1 MKNFHILIALFITI
15 FLTAQD
21 YKLAI
26 KNSKSSV
33 WIKEEG
39 NYSGWVKFEDA
50 ITFKKNKQGKLVKNG
65 GGFNVQYWSCD
76 CGKKKIDRT
85 DGVIYNLKKEYS
97 NDIPDSYDERIIPET
112 IGESIL
118 NIFCGWD
125 DYYEDE
131 IIRNTN
137 IYQKF
142 LEGYEKGFLS
152 GYYYPNAIP
161 TKHIQV
167 NFPYN
172 LDEEFESDSKDI
184 YEKGY
189 LIGYE
194 NGTSANK

>member
-1 MKNFHILIALFITI
+1 MKNFYILIASILGI
-15 FLTAQD
+15 FLKAQE

-26 KNSKSSV
+26 NNSNTIV

-39 NYSGWVKFEDA
+39 NYSGWVKFEDPV
-50 ITFKKNKQGKLVKNG
+50 TTKKNKQGKVIRSG
-65 GGFNVQYWSCD
+65 GDFNVQYWICD
-76 CGKKKIDRT
+76 CGQKKIDRT
-85 DGVIYNLKKEYS
+85 DGVNYNQKKEYS
-97 NDIPDSYDERIIPET
+97 HDIPDSYDERIIPET

-137 IYQKF
+137 IYQNF

-152 GYYYPNAIP
+152 GYYYPNAVP
-161 TKHIQV
+161 TKHIEV

-172 LDEEFESDSKDI
+172 LHEEFESDSKDV